1 MNAAVLH
8 TINQP
13 PRFEQFPEPVAEENE
28 VIVHV
33 LAAALKPIDKQ
44 MASGSHYAAYG
55 KLPVVC
61 GMDGVGRL
69 DDGTRVFFG
78 GPRSP
83 HGAMAQRT
91 VVPRAFTFPIPENVN
106 DETAAALPN
115 PGVSA
120 WLSLAYRAK
129 LVRGENVLIL
139 GATGVTG
146 KLAVKIARLLGAA
159 RVVAAGRNQ
168 QALNTLHDLG
178 ADATISLTLPETE
191 LSEAFVRE
199 AGQSG
204 FQVVIDYVW
213 GHPAQ
218 AFLTAITRREF
229 VAIQSETR
237 FVQVG
242 ESAAPTITLP
252 AAVLRSTALTIQGT
266 AGIPARD
273 VLVEAFQQVM
283 AYAAKGDLQIDTER
297 VPLADVENAWQRD
310 QPGRRLVIIPEQ
322 PADADGCGSSKLS
335 MPKQNDFC
343 ASNLRVSERAFAQS
357 ATRSDPSP
365 VNTHKG
371 CVVPKRL
378 NSEFGQRTLIYAAR
392 A

>member
-1 MNAAVLH
+1 MHAAVLH
-8 TINQP
+8 TIGTV
-13 PRFEQFPEPVAEENE
+13 PRYEEFPEPVIGDKGAE

-33 LAAALKPIDKQ
+33 HAASLKPIDKQ
-44 MASGSHYAAYG
+44 LSSGSHYASRG
-55 KLPVVC
+55 EVPRVC
-61 GMDGVGRL
+61 GSDGVGHL
-69 DDGTRVFFG
+69 DDGQRVFFG

-91 VVPRAFTFPIPENVN
+91 VVPRAFTFPIPENLD

-159 RVVAAGRNQ
+159 RVVAAGRNP
-168 QALNTLHDLG
+168 QALQALHDQG
-178 ADATISLTLPETE
+178 ADATISLALPATG
-191 LSEAFVRE
+191 LSEAFRRE
-199 AGQSG
+199 GGKSG

-213 GHPAQ
+213 GGPAE
-218 AFLTAITRREF
+218 AFLAAITQREF

-252 AAVLRSTALTIQGT
+252 AAVLRSTALTILGT

-273 VLVEAFQQVM
+273 VLVDAFQQVM
-283 AYAAKGDLQIDTER
+283 AYAAKGDLHIDTER
-297 VPLADVENAWQRD
+297 APLADIENAWQRD
-310 QPGRRLVIIPEQ
+310 QPGRRLVI
-322 PADADGCGSSKLS
+322 
-335 MPKQNDFC
+335 
-343 ASNLRVSERAFAQS
+343 
-357 ATRSDPSP
+357 
-365 VNTHKG
+365 
-371 CVVPKRL
+371 VP
-378 NSEFGQRTLIYAAR
+378 
-392 A
+392 